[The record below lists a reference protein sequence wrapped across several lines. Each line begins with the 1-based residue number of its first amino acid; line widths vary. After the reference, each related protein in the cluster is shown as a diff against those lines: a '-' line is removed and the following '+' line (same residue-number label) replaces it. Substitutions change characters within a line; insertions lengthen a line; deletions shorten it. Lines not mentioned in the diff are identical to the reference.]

1 MFRNLFLICFLIIYS
16 CDLPS
21 EANKDCNGYEGG
33 LAQLDDCGICDG
45 NNEDKDCLGV
55 CFGSSLVDE
64 CGICEGNNST
74 CLGCDGIP
82 NSGLTIDECG
92 VCGGS
97 NVCDCPGY
105 PEGTIMDCLGQCN
118 GTATIDDC
126 GICEGNNA
134 IYGCDGQC
142 LNHIDDICGECNGPG
157 VVGCMCESYIES
169 NLEYDCSLTGSA
181 PYQIGDFLSCETVQ
195 KEFGL
200 CYPEDCDKTVKLAD
214 FEGKNILI
222 IYEFDWWVACFEDI
236 SQLEE
241 DIILEYIDHPDLA
254 IINVINDP
262 PGGKSCEIWG
272 TGDEDYDNDDRVP
285 IIINETNFGELGDF
299 NNWFHNSG
307 DWTAQYSS
315 PWYIIIDSDFKFID
329 PERPGW

>member
-1 MFRNLFLICFLIIYS
+1 MFRILFLICFLIIYS
-16 CDLPS
+16 CDLPN

-33 LAQLDDCGICDG
+33 LARLDDCGICDG

-55 CFGSSLVDE
+55 CFGSSLIDE

-92 VCGGS
+92 VCGGT

-105 PEGTIMDCLGQCN
+105 PEGTIMDCLGQCS

-169 NLEYDCSLTGSA
+169 NLEYSCTLGGSP
-181 PYQIGDFLSCETVQ
+181 PYQIEDYLSCETVQ
-195 KEFGL
+195 TEFNL

-214 FEGKNILI
+214 FEGKSILI
-222 IYEFDWWVACFEDI
+222 VYEFD
-236 SQLEE
+236 
-241 DIILEYIDHPDLA
+241 
-254 IINVINDP
+254 N
-262 PGGKSCEIWG
+262 
-272 TGDEDYDNDDRVP
+272 
-285 IIINETNFGELGDF
+285 
-299 NNWFHNSG
+299 
-307 DWTAQYSS
+307 
-315 PWYIIIDSDFKFID
+315 
-329 PERPGW
+329 